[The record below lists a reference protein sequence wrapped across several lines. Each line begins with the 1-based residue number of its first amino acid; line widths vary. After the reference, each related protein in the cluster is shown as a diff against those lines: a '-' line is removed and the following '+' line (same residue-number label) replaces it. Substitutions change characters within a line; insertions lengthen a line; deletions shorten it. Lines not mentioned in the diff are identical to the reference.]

1 MAAVKD
7 GYSIAPDPK
16 RIKALLVTNPHNPI
30 GRCYRPL
37 VLREL
42 MGFCK
47 EKGLHYI
54 SDEVFA
60 TSAFGRD
67 AEEKFTSALALV
79 SDDEVSPMNPSQ
91 VHVIYSMSKD
101 FGAAGTRMVSHCQFA
116 SPGFYCPSTISS
128 PACLLVKVLLPVFKS
143 TPDISLL
150 TNN

>member
-1 MAAVKD
+1 
-7 GYSIAPDPK
+7 
-16 RIKALLVTNPHNPI
+16 
-30 GRCYRPL
+30 
-37 VLREL
+37 

-60 TSAFGRD
+60 LSAFRRD
-67 AEEKFTSALALV
+67 ADEKFTSALVLV

-91 VHVIYSMSKD
+91 VYVIYRISKD
-101 FGAAGTRMVSHCQFA
+101 FGAAVTRMVSHCQFA
-116 SPGFYCPSTISS
+116 SPGFSCPSTISS
-128 PACLLVKVLLPVFKS
+128 PTCLLVKVLLPVFKS